1 MDSSGCCRIYSGN
14 RVRASRVQAG
24 NGKIL
29 AIGQRKEVFTQ
40 LVVRTERWKNGS
52 KGYSSHNIEAF
63 LF

>member
-1 MDSSGCCRIYSGN
+1 MDSSGCCRIYSGH

-24 NGKIL
+24 DGKIL

-40 LVVRTERWKNGS
+40 RVVRTERW
-52 KGYSSHNIEAF
+52 SHNIEAF